1 MNRLHVIIV
10 TRNFFSNH
18 IRSTKY
24 YGDVLKNDKEI
35 NEVCL
40 TQENHAKHPSDK
52 PPFLFGLNVVCRMYM
67 PCYKGSASL
76 YCICCVSLN
85 TTKLRNL

>member
-1 MNRLHVIIV
+1 MHVIIV

-40 TQENHAKHPSDK
+40 THVNHAKHPLDK
-52 PPFLFGLNVVCRMYM
+52 SPFLFGLNVVCRMYM

-76 YCICCVSLN
+76 YCICCVSLHN
-85 TTKLRNL
+85 QT

>member
-1 MNRLHVIIV
+1 MHVIIV

-40 TQENHAKHPSDK
+40 TQVNHAKHPSYK
-52 PPFLFGLNVVCRMYM
+52 SPFLFDLNVVCRIIM
-67 PCYKGSASL
+67 PFYKGIHDYIVYVAFR
-76 YCICCVSLN
+76 CIC
-85 TTKLRNL
+85 RI